1 MNVAIIG
8 AGLIGAKRAKSLP
21 NTVKLSSVCDINKEK
36 AAILAKS
43 YACQACN
50 DWEIIINNPTIT
62 AVIVSTTN
70 NLLSPIASASI
81 IKGKHVLIEKPGA
94 KNLKEFNKII
104 KAYKKHP
111 VVVKIGYNHRYHPSI
126 VMAKKII
133 DSGRYGPVL
142 FIRGKYG
149 HGGRLNYEKE
159 WRFDP
164 EVAGGGE
171 LLDQGSHLID
181 LVNYFAGPMNKS
193 IGYIGNLFWK
203 SSLEDASFFILKNNK
218 GQIAHLS
225 ATTVEW
231 KNIFIYEIMLQKS
244 KIQITGLG
252 RSYGRE
258 TLTLYEMK
266 PEMGPPVM
274 KKFDFDQED
283 NSWRK
288 ENEDFFLRI
297 KSGDTSDKS
306 IKDAKFVLETI
317 EKIYKNN
324 QI

>member
-21 NTVKLSSVCDINKEK
+21 TGVKLSCVCDIDQKK
-36 AAILAKS
+36 AAILAKMHS
-43 YACQACN
+43 CQVYN
-50 DWEIIINNPTIT
+50 DWVKVINNPTIE
-62 AVIVSTTN
+62 AIVISTPN
-70 NLLSPIASASI
+70 NLLSPIASAA
-81 IKGKHVLIEKPGA
+81 IKEGKHVLIEKPGA
-94 KNLKEFNKII
+94 KNLKEFIKIV

-111 VVVKIGYNHRYHPSI
+111 VVVKVGYNHRFHPSI
-126 VMAKKII
+126 IMAKKLI
-133 DSGRYGPVL
+133 DSKTYGQIL
-142 FIRGKYG
+142 FIRGRYG
-149 HGGRLNYEKE
+149 HGGRLRYEKE

-164 EVAGGGE
+164 EIAGGGE

-181 LVNYFAGPMNKS
+181 LVNYFAGPMRNC

-203 SSLEDASFFILKNNK
+203 SSLEDTSFFILKNNK

-225 ATTVEW
+225 ATAVEW
-231 KNIFIYEIMLQKS
+231 KNIFVFEIILERI
-244 KIQITGLG
+244 KIQINGLG

-258 TLTLYEMK
+258 TLTLYKMR
-266 PEMGPPVM
+266 PEMGPPVV
-274 KKFDFDQED
+274 KEFDFDQED
-283 NSWRK
+283 NTWRQ
-288 ENEDFFLRI
+288 ENREFFLKI
-297 KSGDTSDKS
+297 KRDDISDKS